1 MSDDTAYLASST
13 IPAGEGERRS
23 LAPVTALFRAG
34 DEKGDGTGEGEGE
47 VETSVDED
55 GR

>member
-1 MSDDTAYLASST
+1 M
-13 IPAGEGERRS
+13 
-23 LAPVTALFRAG
+23 APVAALFRAG

-47 VETSVDED
+47 VETNVDED

>member
-1 MSDDTAYLASST
+1 M
-13 IPAGEGERRS
+13 
-23 LAPVTALFRAG
+23 APVAALVRAG

-47 VETSVDED
+47 VETNVDED